1 MAIQFL
7 TGLNIDGNIDLNS
20 NQLKEV
26 RIDNIGSAPTGSLGR
41 IYYDTSSNKLRLYN
55 GGWVDIDTGTD
66 GDTTY
71 ELFGVGSTNGSA
83 GIQLDGSDG
92 TLDNVLIVGA
102 GTVGVTRSGNTL
114 TVTGTDSA
122 AGTVTSVSGGTGI
135 TISGSATVTPTV
147 NIDYAGTDN
156 AILSATAATPVGAD
170 TLWFSDAGDNTIK
183 KSLLSNFPGFGAD
196 GTVLSVATGAGLTG
210 GTITTSGT
218 LAVDYAGSDNVVL
231 AASDGTSITLADADD
246 FLFSDATDTNAKYA
260 NLSQLKTYI
269 NAAAGSVTSVGVSGG
284 STGMSFSNSP
294 ITSSGTMTMSG
305 TLDVDNGGTG
315 LSSYTTGDILYA
327 SGASTL
333 AKLGIG
339 SAGQVLKVSSGGI
352 VEWAADTN
360 TGLTSVGITETGSA
374 LTITNSPLTSNGN
387 INIAGA
393 GSASQV
399 ILGNLTLATLPVDG
413 VTSIGITP
421 GTGLDVSNSPIT
433 SSGNIGITLDL
444 SELTTVTTIDPA
456 ADFLVGVDGTA
467 NEKILYQNVHLNQ
480 WGAAEADVAFG
491 SNKLTGV
498 ANGTASSDGVNLGQ
512 VQSLVAGVGVFQ
524 GGYNASTNSP
534 AIAGASNTA
543 LTTGDFFVVTT
554 DGTIAFNGSSVAVE
568 VGDMIYANSNI
579 SASSNPAAT
588 AYSIVIQDQNI
599 AGTGATDGATEK
611 GVAGFSSASF
621 SATANGFVTIKSGG
635 ISNAMLANTPNYII
649 GTDSDIN
656 TSGVIVID
664 QLNMTDGVIQSHS
677 TRTLPDS
684 TTGARGVT
692 EIATQAEVDAGTDS
706 FRYVTPATLKSHVD
720 AQSYAVDWPSSDSA
734 SQAITHSLGTLDV
747 VVQVYEK
754 SSGNTVFCGV
764 ERNSTTQVTITTS
777 GTTTANTLR
786 VLVQKI
792 R

>member
-1 MAIQFL
+1 MASIKYLQ
-7 TGLNIDGNIDLNS
+7 NIDLHGS
-20 NQLKEV
+20 QLQNAV
-26 RIDNIGSAPTGSLGR
+26 VQPVGSSPTVYGNGQ
-41 IYYDTSSNKLRLYN
+41 IYYDTGVHKLFLRAN
-55 GGWVDIDTGTD
+55 GAWVAIQSGTEAN
-66 GDTTY
+66 TTY
-71 ELFGVGSTNGSA
+71 DLSGVGSSNGSA
-83 GIQLDGSDG
+83 GIRLAGSDG
-92 TLDNVLIVGA
+92 TNDDVLIVGA

-156 AILSATAATPVGAD
+156 AILAASAATPVGAD

-196 GTVLSVATGAGLTG
+196 GTVLSVASGAGLTG
-210 GTITTSGT
+210 GTITTTGT
-218 LAVDYAGSDNVVL
+218 LAVDYAGTDNVVL
-231 AASDGTSITLADADD
+231 AAGDGTSITLVDGDD
-246 FLFSDATDTNAKYA
+246 FLFSDATDNAAKYA

-315 LSSYTTGDILYA
+315 LASYTTGDILYA

-333 AKLGIG
+333 AKLAIG

-480 WGAAEADVAFG
+480 WGAAEANVNIG
-491 SNKLTGV
+491 SNKLLNV
-498 ANGTASSDGVNLGQ
+498 SNGTASSDGVNLGQ

-524 GGYNASTNSP
+524 GGYNAATNSP

-599 AGTGATDGATEK
+599 AGVGATDGGTEK

-621 SATANGFVTIKSGG
+621 AGTANGFITIKTGG

-649 GTDSDIN
+649 GTDSDVD
-656 TSGVIVID
+656 TSGIQVVD
-664 QLNMTDGVIQSHS
+664 QINLTDGVVTSVSIRS
-677 TRTLPDS
+677 LPDAS
-684 TTGARGVT
+684 VGARGVAET
-692 EIATQAEVDAGTDS
+692 ATQAEVDAGTAGAHLM
-706 FRYVTPATLKSHVD
+706 VTPATLKSHID
-720 AQSYAVDWPSSDSA
+720 AQSYAQDWPSSDA
-734 SQAITHSLGTLDV
+734 SSESVTHSLGTLDV

-754 SSGNTVFCGV
+754 STGNTVFCGV
-764 ERNSTTQVTITTS
+764 ERNATNQVTITTS

>member
-1 MAIQFL
+1 MASIKYLQ
-7 TGLNIDGNIDLNS
+7 NIDLN
-20 NQLKEV
+20 
-26 RIDNIGSAPTGSLGR
+26 GSELQNAVVQNLGSSPTVYGDGQ
-41 IYYDTSSNKLRLYN
+41 IYYDTGVDKLFLRAN
-55 GGWVDIDTGTD
+55 GAWVAVQTGSE
-66 GDTTY
+66 GDTKYDLT
-71 ELFGVGSTNGSA
+71 GVGSTNGTA
-83 GIQLDGSDG
+83 GVRLTEQG
-92 TLDNVLIVGA
+92 TSNHDDVLIVGA

-147 NIDYAGTDN
+147 NIDYSGTDN
-156 AILSATAATPVGAD
+156 AILAASAATPVGAD
-170 TLWFSDAGDNTIK
+170 TLWFSDASDNTIK

-196 GTVLSVATGAGLTG
+196 GTVLSVGSGAGLTG
-210 GTITTSGT
+210 GTITTTGS
-218 LAVDYAGSDNVVL
+218 LAVDYAGTDNVIL
-231 AASDGTSITLADADD
+231 AAGDGTSVTLADADD
-246 FLFSDATDTNAKYA
+246 FLFSDATDNAAKYA

-269 NAAAGSVTSVGVSGG
+269 NASAGSVTSVGVSGG

-294 ITSSGTMTMSG
+294 ITSTGTMTMSG

-333 AKLGIG
+333 AKLAIG

-374 LTITNSPLTSNGN
+374 LTISNTPLTANGN

-393 GSASQV
+393 GTSSQV

-444 SELTTVTTIDPA
+444 SELTTVTAIDPA
-456 ADFLVGVDGTA
+456 NDFLVGVDGTA

-480 WGAAEADVAFG
+480 WGAAEADVNIG
-491 SNKLTGV
+491 SNKLLNV

-524 GGYNASTNSP
+524 GGYNANTNTP
-534 AIAGASNTA
+534 KIAGTSNIA

-554 DGTIAFNGSSVAVE
+554 DGTISFNGSTVAVE
-568 VGDMIYANSNI
+568 VGDMIYANSDI
-579 SASSNPAAT
+579 SASSNPAET

-599 AGTGATDGATEK
+599 AGTGSTDGATEK

-621 SATANGFVTIKSGG
+621 SATANGFITIKTGG

-649 GTDSDIN
+649 GIDTDIN
-656 TSGVIVID
+656 TSGVEVVD
-664 QLNMTDGVIQSHS
+664 QISLTDGVVQ
-677 TRTLPDS
+677 TLTKRTLPDA
-684 TTGARGVT
+684 TTSARGVAET
-692 EIATQAEVDAGTDS
+692 ATQTEVNDGTSGDHLM
-706 FRYVTPATLKSHVD
+706 VTPATLKAHLD
-720 AQSYAVDWPSSDSA
+720 AQSYAVDWPSSNAS
-734 SQAITHSLGTLDV
+734 SQAISHGLDTLDV
-747 VVQVYEK
+747 IVQVFEK
-754 SSGNTVFCGV
+754 SSGNTVFCGI
-764 ERNSTTQVTITTS
+764 ERNSTSQVTITTS

-786 VLVQKI
+786 VLVTKV

>member
-1 MAIQFL
+1 MASIKYLQ
-7 TGLNIDGNIDLNS
+7 NIDLHGS
-20 NQLKEV
+20 QLQNAV
-26 RIDNIGSAPTGSLGR
+26 VQPVGSSPTVYGNGQ
-41 IYYDTSSNKLRLYN
+41 IYYDTGVHKLFLRAN
-55 GGWVDIDTGTD
+55 GAWVAIQSGTEAN
-66 GDTTY
+66 TTY
-71 ELFGVGSTNGSA
+71 DLSGVGSSNGSA
-83 GIQLDGSDG
+83 GIRLAGSDG
-92 TLDNVLIVGA
+92 TNDDVLIVGA

-156 AILSATAATPVGAD
+156 AILAASAATPVGAD

-196 GTVLSVATGAGLTG
+196 GTVTSVGSGAGLTG
-210 GTITTSGT
+210 GTITGSGS
-218 LAVDYAGSDNVVL
+218 LAVDYAGTDNVVL
-231 AASDGTSITLADADD
+231 AAGDGTSVTLVDGDD
-246 FLFSDATDTNAKYA
+246 FLFSDATDNAAKYG

-333 AKLGIG
+333 AKLAIG

-467 NEKILYQNVHLNQ
+467 NEKILYSNVHLNQ
-480 WGAAEADVAFG
+480 WGAAEDVVNIG
-491 SNKLTGV
+491 SNKLINV
-498 ANGTASSDGVNLGQ
+498 SNGTASSDGVNLGQ

-524 GGYNASTNSP
+524 GGYNAATNSP
-534 AIAGASNTA
+534 AIAGGSNTA

-599 AGTGATDGATEK
+599 AGVGATDGGTEK

-621 SATANGFVTIKSGG
+621 AGTANGFITIKAGG
-635 ISNAMLANTPNYII
+635 ISDAQLASTFNKII
-649 GTDSDIN
+649 GTDSDVN
-656 TSGVIVID
+656 TSGIIVVD
-664 QLNMTDGVIQSHS
+664 QINLTDGVVTSIS
-677 TRTLPDS
+677 TRNLPDAS
-684 TTGARGVT
+684 VGARGVAET
-692 EIATQAEVDAGTDS
+692 ATQAEVDAGTS
-706 FRYVTPATLKSHVD
+706 GAQLMVTPATLKSHID
-720 AQSYAVDWPSSDSA
+720 AQSYAQDWPSSNA
-734 SQAITHSLGTLDV
+734 SSESVTHSLGTLDV

-754 SSGNTVFCGV
+754 STGNTVFCGV
-764 ERNSTTQVTITTS
+764 ERNATNQVTITTS

>member
-1 MAIQFL
+1 MASIKYLQ
-7 TGLNIDGNIDLNS
+7 NIDLHGS
-20 NQLKEV
+20 QLQNAV
-26 RIDNIGSAPTGSLGR
+26 VQPVGSSPTVYGNGQ
-41 IYYDTSSNKLRLYN
+41 IYYDTGVHKLFLRAN
-55 GGWVDIDTGTD
+55 GAWVAIQSGTEAN
-66 GDTTY
+66 TTY
-71 ELFGVGSTNGSA
+71 DLSGVGSSNGSA
-83 GIQLDGSDG
+83 GIRLAGSDG
-92 TLDNVLIVGA
+92 TNDDVLIVGA

-333 AKLGIG
+333 AKLAIG